1 MKKHYLKKITKIL
14 FFVIPMLLFSS
25 QVIFSQNITINSDGD
40 LDEGSTTNLT
50 ATLDAAISN
59 DVYVPFEFGGTAKFS
74 IDYTVDFSTKGE
86 ETVLLDM
93 GENDYGRMKTL
104 PNGNIIFINGSQLKI
119 YNPAT
124 QELTEKNLNEGF
136 DRLEVV
142 SNTVLYGHN
151 GNRINKIDITDLDAI
166 LEENIFETQ
175 NNSYLEQHSFSI
187 VDETIYFSVYN
198 NNANIRFLYKQIN
211 GVKEILYQ
219 GNEGFGKPILINGE
233 EYYIQNYE
241 IKQLNNGSITNRIY
255 FGDNFNINRNSVFVK
270 NNTTY
275 ALGRLDEV
283 NSYKPGIINISEGQV
298 TFEAFDISE
307 EDIFNYFD
315 IDSNTGN
322 IITQNSG
329 FDDDLNSIYTL
340 SRYQVAPQIKIVA
353 GETSG
358 TLTINATDD
367 DIYEVTESIVITPGT
382 PSNATLADTSAITL
396 EVTNKDELP
405 EIIFEFSDESISENS
420 SESVDLI
427 ARISKVSGVETTI
440 PFTLSGTATLTDEF
454 TVDGTQITIPAGETT
469 GSVTISTDGLDDNDV
484 EILET
489 IVFTFGELTNATSST
504 TDVTLNLVSD
514 DDPEITSIVADNSAI
529 AENGQAVITATINNA
544 SGKDVTVPI
553 TLSGTAKF
561 DVDFTSDVATR
572 ISTVAGGNGEGSDAN
587 QLRYPR
593 GLFVDTAGTIFI
605 ADIWNN
611 RIQKWELG
619 ATEGTTIISNLNNPI
634 DVALDASGN
643 IYVVDENDH
652 SVIKYA
658 ADGSNGQIVA
668 GGNGNGSDLNQ
679 LSQPQGIFIDN
690 DNNLYIADRE
700 NSRIMKWG
708 PDATEGEVVAGGN
721 GEGNALNQFYRPVSV
736 YVDNQKNIYVV
747 DEWITRVMKWTPG
760 AIQGEIAIPDQNNG
774 NFSDISVDA
783 SGAIYVLDGNNH
795 IIKKFLPGAASSS
808 VVAGGTKGSNDNQ
821 LNEPRGLFVDSIG
834 NIYVSDSNNRRVQK
848 YDVTPQIVIA
858 AGETS
863 GTLTINA
870 TDDDI
875 YEVTESI
882 IITPGTPSNAT
893 LADASVINLEITDN
907 DELPEIIFEFSDESI
922 SENSSESV
930 DLIATISK
938 VSGAETTIP
947 FTLSGTATQ
956 TTEYLV
962 SATEIIIPAGES
974 SGKITITTENL
985 DDTSIETV
993 EEIIF
998 TFGTIVNATSATES
1012 VSLNLISDDNPNSSI
1027 TVANGTSIDE
1037 GDSKTIT
1044 LTLDAPTASDVTVP
1058 LTFTG
1063 TADFNIDFTTDFE
1076 TKGKEK
1082 FKLALNEN
1090 FDGLTTLSDGRYFL
1104 FRGNYFK
1111 IIDPTDNTI
1120 INVNLD
1126 NYYQYYSITNDIVY
1140 LKENSS
1146 LSKFLISDITVDN
1159 GAASIAPNTSLVVNI
1174 TPIVSQSDLGQNDYI
1189 DGQNISAEG
1198 DTVVYQIN
1206 DWPNGRKVYLKEGD
1220 NAAELIYSGDT
1231 YADKLLLFNE
1241 RVYSFDS
1248 NNVRELYARKYTEPI
1263 VYNNVNFYKFKI
1275 YNNQVF
1281 ALVEENSTR
1290 KIVKLNIEQDIIS
1303 KTGTLSPLS
1312 YILGENHEY
1321 FNDFSFDSLGNLL
1334 LLNQTNTP
1342 SNTTAYQIDSYQQFP
1357 EIFIAAGETSGDFTF
1372 NSTDDLSF
1380 EEDETIIITPG
1391 DQQNTTVVGNDL
1403 VLTIIDNDT
1412 EPVVSFEL
1420 SSESI
1425 IESSEVSVVLTATAD
1440 VASGKEITIPFTL
1453 EGTANLDEYEIV
1465 DNITSI
1471 VIPPNALSSSIVIST
1486 FGKDDSEVEQI
1497 ETIVFNIDVA
1507 NIENATSAT
1516 ESISLNLLDN
1526 DLTTVIAL
1534 ESNSTSSNI
1543 EEDGNTVTLTATLE
1557 TASSLDVYIPVNI
1570 TGTAEADKDYEAEF
1584 SSRGEQKLEVK
1595 LENSYNQFEVLS
1607 DGRYVF
1613 LQRNDQKIVV
1623 YDPTTNSYEEAS
1635 LNGDYNLMRIY
1646 DDVIYVAGWGGIA
1659 SVDITN
1665 ISASS
1670 IAQSSIVTRV
1680 DNQNIRYFSIVN
1692 NVIYYNIDDN
1702 NQNLRKTFRL
1712 QLGNNNNPNL
1722 LYTSDD
1728 YFIPVVHNNRIF
1740 MLGYGEYG
1748 ELIDGEIVNK
1758 TNYTKSSNLIEQS
1771 SVQIWNESKL
1781 PKNINGQIYVSNG
1794 ESASGQINI
1803 LNLETGKLSL
1813 PPYTLGENIN
1823 YISNYS
1829 FDSNGNLLMLN
1840 NYTTEENT
1848 SEVAIFSYLQSL
1860 QIKVPANTLS
1870 GSVSITPIDDSSY
1883 EPTETIIASLG
1894 TPTNASVAEGGIT
1907 PITLEILDNDEPPI
1921 VSFEFSNENIVENAS
1936 NPVELIASVS
1946 EVSGYDTTITL
1957 GEMTGTASSD
1967 EYAVSG
1973 TTITIPKGETKGSI
1987 SISTANKDDSEVEI
2001 LESIIFTFETIE
2013 NATLDETTATL
2024 FLESDDDPV
2033 FTGVTASKIEFGEH
2047 ETSVLTA
2054 TINTPAS
2061 RAVSIAMDLSGTANL
2076 DVDYTVDFEGKGDQ
2090 YLVNDFANLVDSNNN
2105 NIGSVNA
2112 FAYLDDGRLVTQT
2125 QWGWLTIHELDGTFN
2140 NINLNNNGT
2149 DHNGNRLTT
2158 NGTAIYIS
2166 GNNRISK
2173 LDTQTL
2179 ELSYVVPETSN
2190 GFLQGYPMLIDNT
2203 FYYYVNRQG
2212 NMELYSKTGSED
2224 PVLLSGPWSGY
2235 PADGFDQIIIKTSE
2249 EIYYVR
2255 GNEIW
2260 KEKEN
2265 PTNNNDAFERYTTFN
2280 DISNISTIKR
2290 FNNKIYANVYDN
2302 SLNKNKIVVFNE
2314 NLLGYSDLEYTLS
2327 PDVSANND
2335 FYIDNNGKLFLL
2347 NRTTDTNELQV
2358 YGYNNTP
2365 EIIILPGETSGTI
2378 NVNGLED
2385 DLNAPG
2391 EEEDET
2397 VILDLLSPVN
2407 AIVEQET
2414 LLEDIT
2420 LTILNNE
2427 ITLVEDNDALAAIP
2441 ALSDSSVA
2449 FGDFDND
2456 GDQDM
2461 AIMGSSNVI
2470 GYVTDLYENVDGV
2483 FQNNNPGLFK
2493 KHFAGDIMWV
2503 DYNKDGFIDLIV
2515 SGLDINDEASTVI
2528 YENKNGQT
2536 FVESTDLNLPNLFNT
2551 SMDSGDLDNDGD
2563 IDFVINGMT
2572 DANEWKTYIYYR
2584 EGNELI
2590 AENDLD
2596 NTGFQGGNVT
2606 IADNQ
2611 FDGDLDI
2618 FMIGE
2623 QQSGLLNNTY
2633 IRQEGNN
2640 IDYDLP
2646 RMKES
2651 TKTLYGEYLYY
2662 MGTNQDNNE
2671 LGIYRK
2677 SLLENNNYNSNAL
2690 SSLIG
2695 LKNGSIAIGDY
2706 NNDGFEDMVLTGE
2719 DENGSAVTKIFNG
2732 LEGSNF
2738 QENTKIDLLGLRNST
2753 AKWVDYDVDGDLDL
2767 FITGTSDSG
2776 DVSKL
2781 YRTDLANKSNIAP
2794 AKATNLAFESLG
2806 NGKVKL
2812 SWDVP
2817 EDDFSSSLGYVV
2829 RLGTTPG
2836 GSELSNTESN
2846 LENGQRLI
2854 TKAPL
2859 INTNSFETQLDPG
2872 MYYWSVQSVDDGLAG
2887 SEFSDESVFV
2897 LTYEWKLLNQGGII
2911 DRSIEAIGDPI
2922 LKLTDID
2929 LDNDMDLVYASKGG
2943 ENGSTDISLYTLG
2956 AKNFEIDGY
2965 LDNSRN
2971 ITDIQFLDFNDDER
2985 QDILINSWESIND
2998 NSFKLF
3004 NSIPDGN
3011 GTPQEVF
3018 NAEGL
3023 FNGKIELIDINN
3035 DGIKEVVLIGS
3046 DSEANNAQLKV
3057 FVYEKQGT
3065 SLSDEPLD
3073 ISDQFITLKSG
3084 SFGFG
3089 NFDNDDDIDF
3099 AVSGFSGGAG
3109 LKSNMYVNE
3118 TIYTETIAPIYTES
3132 PVSFD
3137 AVRYSTLD
3145 FIDYDADGD
3154 LDIALTGTS
3163 ITGDI
3168 FKILSNNGLQGDE
3181 LDFVEVENTGLI
3193 PVRNAKVDFGD
3204 YNGDGYLDILYSGTS
3219 SGLGEITKLV
3229 EFNPAT
3235 NSYVESNF
3243 DLSDISN
3250 ATIAFGDID
3259 GDNDLDFTIAGEI
3272 MQDNNQKSNIIKTY
3286 LNFRNESAIV
3296 QQKNKAKSSY
3306 KKAKKSSDLEFVT
3319 NTKPTTPDTLTQEVF
3334 GLDTETN
3341 TYKVKFSWNE
3351 SADDFTPKEGLT
3363 YALKI
3368 GTSEGAS
3375 DIMSVNSRSNGYRLS
3390 AGKGNVEHKTNW
3402 IINLPNLPTGKKYY
3416 WSVQSIDAAFSGS
3429 DFAASKSFNP
3439 SVALSTQNFNNLDV
3453 LVYPNPSK
3461 NGFVNIVTP
3470 NNATKK
3476 IIVFDIQGRAVIS
3489 KNLKENILDVSN
3501 LSSGVYLLKVNEDGK
3516 QSVTKLVIE

>member
-1 MKKHYLKKITKIL
+1 M
-14 FFVIPMLLFSS
+14 
-25 QVIFSQNITINSDGD
+25 
-40 LDEGSTTNLT
+40 
-50 ATLDAAISN
+50 
-59 DVYVPFEFGGTAKFS
+59 
-74 IDYTVDFSTKGE
+74 
-86 ETVLLDM
+86 
-93 GENDYGRMKTL
+93 
-104 PNGNIIFINGSQLKI
+104 
-119 YNPAT
+119 
-124 QELTEKNLNEGF
+124 
-136 DRLEVV
+136 
-142 SNTVLYGHN
+142 
-151 GNRINKIDITDLDAI
+151 
-166 LEENIFETQ
+166 
-175 NNSYLEQHSFSI
+175 
-187 VDETIYFSVYN
+187 
-198 NNANIRFLYKQIN
+198 
-211 GVKEILYQ
+211 
-219 GNEGFGKPILINGE
+219 
-233 EYYIQNYE
+233 
-241 IKQLNNGSITNRIY
+241 
-255 FGDNFNINRNSVFVK
+255 
-270 NNTTY
+270 
-275 ALGRLDEV
+275 
-283 NSYKPGIINISEGQV
+283 
-298 TFEAFDISE
+298 
-307 EDIFNYFD
+307 
-315 IDSNTGN
+315 
-322 IITQNSG
+322 
-329 FDDDLNSIYTL
+329 
-340 SRYQVAPQIKIVA
+340 
-353 GETSG
+353 
-358 TLTINATDD
+358 
-367 DIYEVTESIVITPGT
+367 
-382 PSNATLADTSAITL
+382 
-396 EVTNKDELP
+396 
-405 EIIFEFSDESISENS
+405 
-420 SESVDLI
+420 
-427 ARISKVSGVETTI
+427 
-440 PFTLSGTATLTDEF
+440 
-454 TVDGTQITIPAGETT
+454 
-469 GSVTISTDGLDDNDV
+469 
-484 EILET
+484 
-489 IVFTFGELTNATSST
+489 
-504 TDVTLNLVSD
+504 
-514 DDPEITSIVADNSAI
+514 
-529 AENGQAVITATINNA
+529 
-544 SGKDVTVPI
+544 
-553 TLSGTAKF
+553 
-561 DVDFTSDVATR
+561 
-572 ISTVAGGNGEGSDAN
+572 
-587 QLRYPR
+587 
-593 GLFVDTAGTIFI
+593 
-605 ADIWNN
+605 
-611 RIQKWELG
+611 
-619 ATEGTTIISNLNNPI
+619 
-634 DVALDASGN
+634 
-643 IYVVDENDH
+643 
-652 SVIKYA
+652 
-658 ADGSNGQIVA
+658 
-668 GGNGNGSDLNQ
+668 
-679 LSQPQGIFIDN
+679 
-690 DNNLYIADRE
+690 
-700 NSRIMKWG
+700 
-708 PDATEGEVVAGGN
+708 
-721 GEGNALNQFYRPVSV
+721 
-736 YVDNQKNIYVV
+736 
-747 DEWITRVMKWTPG
+747 
-760 AIQGEIAIPDQNNG
+760 
-774 NFSDISVDA
+774 
-783 SGAIYVLDGNNH
+783 
-795 IIKKFLPGAASSS
+795 
-808 VVAGGTKGSNDNQ
+808 
-821 LNEPRGLFVDSIG
+821 
-834 NIYVSDSNNRRVQK
+834 
-848 YDVTPQIVIA
+848 
-858 AGETS
+858 
-863 GTLTINA
+863 
-870 TDDDI
+870 
-875 YEVTESI
+875 
-882 IITPGTPSNAT
+882 
-893 LADASVINLEITDN
+893 
-907 DELPEIIFEFSDESI
+907 
-922 SENSSESV
+922 
-930 DLIATISK
+930 
-938 VSGAETTIP
+938 
-947 FTLSGTATQ
+947 
-956 TTEYLV
+956 
-962 SATEIIIPAGES
+962 
-974 SGKITITTENL
+974 
-985 DDTSIETV
+985 
-993 EEIIF
+993 
-998 TFGTIVNATSATES
+998 
-1012 VSLNLISDDNPNSSI
+1012 
-1027 TVANGTSIDE
+1027 
-1037 GDSKTIT
+1037 
-1044 LTLDAPTASDVTVP
+1044 
-1058 LTFTG
+1058 
-1063 TADFNIDFTTDFE
+1063 
-1076 TKGKEK
+1076 
-1082 FKLALNEN
+1082 
-1090 FDGLTTLSDGRYFL
+1090 
-1104 FRGNYFK
+1104 
-1111 IIDPTDNTI
+1111 
-1120 INVNLD
+1120 
-1126 NYYQYYSITNDIVY
+1126 
-1140 LKENSS
+1140 
-1146 LSKFLISDITVDN
+1146 
-1159 GAASIAPNTSLVVNI
+1159 
-1174 TPIVSQSDLGQNDYI
+1174 
-1189 DGQNISAEG
+1189 
-1198 DTVVYQIN
+1198 
-1206 DWPNGRKVYLKEGD
+1206 
-1220 NAAELIYSGDT
+1220 
-1231 YADKLLLFNE
+1231 
-1241 RVYSFDS
+1241 
-1248 NNVRELYARKYTEPI
+1248 
-1263 VYNNVNFYKFKI
+1263 
-1275 YNNQVF
+1275 
-1281 ALVEENSTR
+1281 
-1290 KIVKLNIEQDIIS
+1290 
-1303 KTGTLSPLS
+1303 
-1312 YILGENHEY
+1312 
-1321 FNDFSFDSLGNLL
+1321 
-1334 LLNQTNTP
+1334 
-1342 SNTTAYQIDSYQQFP
+1342 
-1357 EIFIAAGETSGDFTF
+1357 
-1372 NSTDDLSF
+1372 SF

-1425 IESSEVSVVLTATAD
+1425 IENSEVSVVLTATAD

-1534 ESNSTSSNI
+1534 ESDSTSSNI

-1570 TGTAEADKDYEAEF
+1570 TGTADADKDYEAAF

-1595 LENSYNQFEVLS
+1595 LEDSYNQFEILS

-1613 LQRNDQKIVV
+1613 FQRNDRKIVV

-1635 LNGDYNLMRIY
+1635 LNEDFNMMRIY

-1665 ISASS
+1665 ISAGS
-1670 IAQSSIVTRV
+1670 IAQSSIVARV
-1680 DNQNIRYFSIVN
+1680 DDQEVRSFTVSNNIM
-1692 NVIYYNIDDN
+1692 IYTRRNYST
-1702 NQNLRKTFRL
+1702 NLNLTYRL
-1712 QLGNNNNPNL
+1712 QLGNGNNNPFL
-1722 LYTSDD
+1722 LNTTNTNA
-1728 YFIPVVHNNRIF
+1728 FPVVVNDRIF
-1740 MLGYGEYG
+1740 MLEYAYFWELVDG
-1748 ELIDGEIVNK
+1748 ELVNEIRYSETSSTNETRINMDPSK
-1758 TNYTKSSNLIEQS
+1758 T
-1771 SVQIWNESKL
+1771 
-1781 PKNINGQIYVSNG
+1781 KNINGKIYVVNETNAIG
-1794 ESASGQINI
+1794 EVKQ
-1803 LNLETGKLSL
+1803 LNVETGVIST

-1829 FDSNGNLLMLN
+1829 FDSNGTLLMLN

-1883 EPTETIIASLG
+1883 EPTETIIANLG

-2001 LESIIFTFETIE
+2001 LESIIFTFATIE

-2061 RAVSIAMDLSGTANL
+2061 RAVSIAMNLSGTANL

-2125 QWGWLTIHELDGTFN
+2125 QWGWLTIHELDGTYN

-2149 DHNGNRLTT
+2149 DHNGQRLTT
-2158 NGTAIYIS
+2158 NGTSIYIS
-2166 GNNRISK
+2166 NYDRISK

-2179 ELSYVVPETSN
+2179 ELSYVVPQQNDVWNLSFM
-2190 GFLQGYPMLIDNT
+2190 FLENT
-2203 FYYYVNRQG
+2203 MYYFINRQG
-2212 NMELYSKTGSED
+2212 NIELYSKTGSED
-2224 PVLLSGPWSGY
+2224 SVLLGGTWSGY
-2235 PADGFDQIIIKTSE
+2235 PADGFDKIIIKNSE
-2249 EIYYVR
+2249 EVYYVR

-2280 DISNISTIKR
+2280 DISNIRTIKR

-2302 SLNKNKIVVFNE
+2302 SLNKNKIVVFND

-2327 PDVSANND
+2327 SDVSAIND

-2365 EIIILPGETSGTI
+2365 EIIILPGETTGTI

-2397 VILDLLSPVN
+2397 IILDLLSPVN
-2407 AIVEQET
+2407 AIVEQEN

-2503 DYNKDGFIDLIV
+2503 DYNKDGYIDLIV

-2563 IDFVINGMT
+2563 IDFAINGMT
-2572 DANEWKTYIYYR
+2572 DANEWKKYIYYR

-2590 AENDLD
+2590 AENELD
-2596 NTGFQGGNVT
+2596 ANGIQGGNVT

-2623 QQSGLLNNTY
+2623 QQSRLLNNTY

-2640 IDYDLP
+2640 IDYYLP

-2738 QENTKIDLLGLRNST
+2738 QENTKIELLGLRNST

-2781 YRTDLANKSNIAP
+2781 YRTDLANKSNVAP
-2794 AKATNLAFESLG
+2794 VKVSNLAFESLG

-2943 ENGSTDISLYTLG
+2943 QNGSTDISLYTLG

-2965 LDNSRN
+2965 LNNSRN

-2985 QDILINSWESIND
+2985 QDILINSWESSNN

-3004 NSIPDGN
+3004 NSIPNGN

-3046 DSEANNAQLKV
+3046 DSEANNAKLKV

-3065 SLSDEPLD
+3065 SLSNEPLD
-3073 ISDQFITLKSG
+3073 ISEQFITLKSG

-3118 TIYTETIAPIYTES
+3118 TIYTETVAPIYTES

-3137 AVRYSTLD
+3137 AVRFSTLD

-3229 EFNPAT
+3229 EFNPVT

-3286 LNFRNESAIV
+3286 LNFRNESATV
-3296 QQKNKAKSSY
+3296 QQENQSKSSY
-3306 KKAKKSSDLEFVT
+3306 KKAKRSSDDLEFVT
-3319 NTKPTTPDTLTQEVF
+3319 NTKPTTPDTLTQEVL
-3334 GLDTETN
+3334 GLDAETN

-3363 YALKI
+3363 YAIKI

-3402 IINLPNLPTGKKYY
+3402 IVNLPNLPTGKKYY

-3476 IIVFDIQGRAVIS
+3476 IVLYDIHGRTVIT
-3489 KNLKENILDVSN
+3489 KTLKENIFDVSN
-3501 LSSGVYLLKVNEDGK
+3501 LSSGVYLLKVNEGEK
-3516 QSVTKLVIE
+3516 QSITKLVIE